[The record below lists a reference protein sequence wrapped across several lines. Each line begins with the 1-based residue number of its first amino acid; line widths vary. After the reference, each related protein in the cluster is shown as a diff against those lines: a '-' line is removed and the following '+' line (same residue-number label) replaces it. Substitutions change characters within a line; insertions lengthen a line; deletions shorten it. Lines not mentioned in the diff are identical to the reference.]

1 MLFMEPVSNV
11 LGPAGTTIRL
21 DPNPLSQFILNE
33 IPADSRDVPTAG
45 AYFAEWKRTYRWA
58 KPATPGVLP
67 IDPQNIVEDY
77 DKLNK
82 WVGRLRCGAYMLIR
96 TWL

>member
-1 MLFMEPVSNV
+1 MLFIDPVSNV

-21 DPNPLSQFILNE
+21 DPNPLSQFILNG

-58 KPATPGVLP
+58 TPATPGVLP

-82 WVGRLRCGAYMLIR
+82 WVGRLRLVVYMLIWMR
-96 TWL
+96 L